1 LVSGESSLAL
11 KSGGVNF
18 YDSKTST
25 PETTVLDL
33 TATTSGS
40 INPEVHKDY
49 FRKDMYLE
57 KVYTATASEI
67 QGEGKTNAEDLKDH
81 FKKDLYLD
89 TVYTVAASGIQG
101 GGEINPEDH
110 FRKDLYLDTVYK
122 KPEKYL
128 FYCSKCK
135 ASIEMVLI
143 RREEEMIKCPT
154 CSEFVKFIGIFT
166 F

>member
-11 KSGGVNF
+11 KSGGTNF
-18 YDSKTST
+18 YDFKTST
-25 PETTVLDL
+25 PETAVLDL
-33 TATTSGS
+33 TTTASGS

-49 FRKDMYLE
+49 FRKDVYLE
-57 KVYTATASEI
+57 KVYTATASGI
-67 QGEGKTNAEDLKDH
+67 QGGGEINPEDLKDH
-81 FKKDLYLD
+81 FRKDLYLD
-89 TVYTVAASGIQG
+89 TVYTVAASDIQG

-110 FRKDLYLDTVYK
+110 FRKDLYLDTVYT

-154 CSEFVKFIGIFT
+154 CSECVKFIGTFT